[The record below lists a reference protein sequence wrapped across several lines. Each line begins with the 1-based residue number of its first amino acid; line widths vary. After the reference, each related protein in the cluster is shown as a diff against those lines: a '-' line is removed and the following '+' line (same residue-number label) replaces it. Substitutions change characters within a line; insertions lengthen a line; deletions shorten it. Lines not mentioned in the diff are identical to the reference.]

1 MVRQERGARA
11 AFKHGA
17 HARGGES
24 PMDSTFDQRRHHGD
38 HRFGGAAA
46 RHAAQVYRS
55 DVVYGVQLR
64 QGTDGV
70 YTVRRLVPAALRDGG
85 AVGAG
90 GGAGDRITVLTDESV
105 CPTLVRFR
113 LPTYFFTASN
123 RGGSPARRRL

>member
-24 PMDSTFDQRRHHGD
+24 PMDSTLDQRRHHGD
-38 HRFGGAAA
+38 HRFGRAAA
-46 RHAAQVYRS
+46 RHAAQVYRG

-70 YTVRRLVPAALRDGG
+70 YTVRRLVPAALRDDDGVGG
-85 AVGAG
+85 G
-90 GGAGDRITVLTDESV
+90 GGAGGEVLRPVTEETCPHERGHGSLERLLYIT
-105 CPTLVRFR
+105 
-113 LPTYFFTASN
+113 N
-123 RGGSPARRRL
+123 RGGSPGRRRL